1 MFRRR
6 KTPETVAAVDLGSNS
21 FHMIVARVQDGHV
34 HMLDRLRE
42 TVRLAGGLDVR
53 NQLSEKAMERAVAC
67 LERFGQ
73 RVGDL
78 PAGAV
83 RAVGTNTLRKAR
95 NAGQFMERAT
105 KALGHP
111 IEVIGGHEEARLI
124 YLGVAHTLADDGGRR
139 LVVDIGGGSTE
150 LIIGE
155 RFEPLH
161 GESLYMGCVSFS
173 QLYFPRGRITETG
186 WRTADIAARLEL
198 QPLERMYRNL
208 GWKDALGASGTLLA
222 VERVLREQGW
232 SSGGV
237 TLEGLRR
244 LRQVMIAAGQVSR
257 LDLNGLNEDRKPV
270 FPGGVAVLLAIFES
284 LGIETMQ
291 VSDGALR
298 EGLVYDLLGRISHE
312 DVRGRTIDGLMRR
325 FQIDAAHAERVEV
338 TARELLEQLGD
349 DWEMDEDAA
358 DTLTWAARLH
368 ELGLAISHAGYHK
381 HGAYLLENADLAGFS
396 RQGQRWLS
404 LLVLAHRRKF
414 PVKLI
419 EQSVAKELQ
428 PRLVRLTVLLR
439 LAVLLRRSR
448 SDTAPALQSVGVT
461 RQGLKLVFPPDW
473 LDTHPLTRADLERE
487 KDYLKPAGVKLKFE

>member
-6 KTPETVAAVDLGSNS
+6 KVPEVVAAVDLGSNS
-21 FHMIVARVQDGHV
+21 FHMIVARVQQGHV

-42 TVRLAGGLDVR
+42 TVRLAAGLDAR
-53 NQLSEKAMERAVAC
+53 DNLTEEAMERALGC

-73 RVGDL
+73 RVRDL
-78 PAGAV
+78 PQGAV

-95 NAGQFMERAT
+95 NASEFMARAAA
-105 KALGHP
+105 ALGHP

-124 YLGVAHTLADDGGRR
+124 YLGVSHALADDGGRR

-173 QLYFPRGRITETG
+173 RLYFPQGRITETG

-198 QPLERMYRNL
+198 QPLERPFRAL

-222 VERVLREQGW
+222 VERVLRELGW
-232 SSGGV
+232 AQGGV
-237 TLEGLRR
+237 TLEGLHR
-244 LRQVMIAAGQVSR
+244 LREAILSAGDVSR
-257 LDLNGLNEDRKPV
+257 LDLSGLSDDRKPV
-270 FPGGVAVLLAIFES
+270 FPGGVAVLLAIFEA
-284 LGIETMQ
+284 LGIESMQ

-312 DVRGRTIDGLMRR
+312 DVRTRTIEGLMGR
-325 FQIDAAHAERVEV
+325 FQVDAAHAERVET
-338 TARELLEQLGD
+338 TARGLLEQVGE

-358 DTLTWAARLH
+358 DTLSWAARLH
-368 ELGLAISHAGYHK
+368 ELGLAIAHAGYHK
-381 HGAYLLENADLAGFS
+381 HGAYLLANADLAGFS
-396 RQGQRWLS
+396 RQGQQWLA

-414 PVKLI
+414 PVKAI
-419 EQSVAKELQ
+419 EQTVPRELR
-428 PRLVRLTVLLR
+428 PRLTRLAVLLR
-439 LAVLLRRSR
+439 LAVLFRRSR
-448 SDTAPALQSVGVT
+448 SDVAPELQSLATGRNSV
-461 RQGLKLVFPPDW
+461 KLVFAPGW
-473 LDTHPLTRADLERE
+473 LDAHPLTRADLDRER
-487 KDYLKPAGVKLKFE
+487 DFLKVAGMKLKVV